1 MDKTPDERL
10 KTGASNIC
18 KLTLK
23 TFFLK
28 TDLNYNQKKQNR
40 EEFTQVSFFFSD
52 PVYL

>member
-1 MDKTPDERL
+1 MDKTPDE

-23 TFFLK
+23 TY
-28 TDLNYNQKKQNR
+28 YNQTKWNR

-52 PVYL
+52 LVYL

>member
-1 MDKTPDERL
+1 MDKTPDE

-28 TDLNYNQKKQNR
+28 TDLN
-40 EEFTQVSFFFSD
+40 
-52 PVYL
+52 